1 MFGGSEGGAP
11 RRARLLML
19 ETTTPAAAEP
29 VASTAAPSPVAALP
43 ALAPELGLGLTL
55 LLLSLLLLSLL
66 LLSLLLLLMSA
77 LAVVV
82 SLLVVD
88 DVDDVVVVDVMTMV
102 RCPQKSQVLGVRNDK
117 PTSSHH
123 SNVTS
128 KRGYLNDDA
137 GGGHEWYVEC

>member
-1 MFGGSEGGAP
+1 MGDADAAQEEGDD
-11 RRARLLML
+11 
-19 ETTTPAAAEP
+19 
-29 VASTAAPSPVAALP
+29 
-43 ALAPELGLGLTL
+43 
-55 LLLSLLLLSLL
+55 
-66 LLSLLLLLMSA
+66 
-77 LAVVV
+77 VVDD
-82 SLLVVD
+82 VD